1 METSVP
7 ADTQTVQIPAHV
19 LGETGNVE
27 VLAVG
32 DNGNKTITE
41 VKGIPLN

>member
-1 METSVP
+1 M
-7 ADTQTVQIPAHV
+7 QVQIPPHV
-19 LGETGNVE
+19 LGNPANDVIDVE

-41 VKGIPLN
+41 VKDIFGNAP